1 MTCCDDSCCPDNR
14 LNSPKW
20 RRALWIA
27 LAVNATLFVAEMA
40 AGLAAGSSALQADAL
55 DFFGDAVNYA
65 VSLGVA
71 GMAITWRAGAAAA
84 KGVTLIL
91 FALWVL
97 GSNAWHA
104 VHGTM
109 PSAELMGLVG
119 IAALVANGGV
129 ALMLYRFRDGD
140 ANMRSVW
147 ICSRNDAIGNLA
159 VMLAAM
165 GVFGTGTGWPDVIV
179 AAIMGGLGLWGGW
192 QIVLQAKSE
201 LRNLTLGARYTSAA
215 FDKKPTFAPDFRNSR

>member
-1 MTCCDDSCCPDNR
+1 MACCHDSACSSPPR
-14 LNSPKW
+14 SAALNSPKW

-27 LAVNATLFVAEMA
+27 LGINAGFFLTEIA
-40 AGLAAGSSALQADAL
+40 AGAAAGSAALQADAL
-55 DFFGDAVNYA
+55 DFFGDSANYA
-65 VSLGVA
+65 ISLGVV
-71 GMAITWRAGAAAA
+71 GMALGWRARAALI
-84 KGVTLIL
+84 KGGTMIA

-97 GSNAWHA
+97 GNTAWHA
-104 VHGTM
+104 IHGTL
-109 PSAELMGLVG
+109 PQAIVMGAVG
-119 IAALVANGGV
+119 GVALIANGGV

-159 VMLAAM
+159 VLFAAL

-192 QIVLQAKSE
+192 QIVGQACRE
-201 LRNLTLGARYTSAA
+201 LPHVRIAPVALAA
-215 FDKKPTFAPDFRNSR
+215 E